1 MFLQTRFINGKAY
14 RYVEHSFR
22 LGKEVKKASF
32 ILDKEKEDYN
42 ERIIVDIAQ
51 ARAEYFR
58 GQFKTYFTP
67 AELLEIEKEK
77 VFYQIFYPLLD
88 EKNRQEI
95 FAEFMRLF
103 LANSMELEGSTITP
117 DIAEDI
123 DKNKKTVLPES
134 DVRLY
139 DNSKKALSRAR
150 QGNLRSI
157 VQIKRLHQEIYGGIY
172 SHAGKF
178 KKHSNTFGY
187 LEKATT
193 VAPENIR
200 SSLKEI
206 LIKYKQKKE
215 YPFLKPLLF
224 HLQYQKVHPFTDGN
238 SRLGRILLIAQ
249 MEKLNYPPCIF
260 KGDLSFQIRETIVE
274 YCNNGH
280 LDFCRLAMEQYLA
293 TAKKFWRPMIKKFL
307 FFGQSESL

>member
-22 LGKEVKKASF
+22 LGKKVKKASF

-42 ERIIVDIAQ
+42 ERIIAEIAQ
-51 ARAEYFR
+51 ARAEYFL
-58 GQFKTYFTP
+58 GQFKTYFTL
-67 AELLEIEKEK
+67 AEFIEIEKEK
-77 VFYQIFYPLLD
+77 VFYQTFYPMLN
-88 EKNRQEI
+88 EKSKQEI
-95 FAEFMRLF
+95 QAEFMRLF

-139 DNSKKALSRAR
+139 GNSKKALFRAR
-150 QGNLRSI
+150 HEGLRSI
-157 VQIKRLHQEIYGGIY
+157 IQLKRLHQDIYGGIY
-172 SHAGKF
+172 PHAGKF
-178 KKHSNTFGY
+178 KEHTNTFGY

-193 VAPENIR
+193 AAPGEIR
-200 SSLKEI
+200 SRLKEI
-206 LIKYKQKKE
+206 LIEYGQKKE

-238 SRLGRILLIAQ
+238 SRLGRILLVAQ
-249 MEKLNYPPCIF
+249 MEKLNYPPYIF

-280 LDFCRLAMEQYLA
+280 LDFCRLAMEQYLV

-307 FFGQSESL
+307 FISK